1 MLENKFGNIQ
11 LIFLTI
17 LSLIFLAANSILCRA
32 ALVDLHID
40 AYSFTFFRLISG
52 TIVLLFILYL
62 KEKKI
67 QISLKSNWIT
77 SFMLFL
83 YAIAFSYAYINM
95 QAGIGTLILFA
106 VVQLS
111 MILLALRKK
120 EKLNFKKFIGL
131 FIAFFGLVYLL
142 YPNEDFT
149 LSLFH
154 VFLMFISGIA
164 WAFYSVLGKKSTN
177 ALKDTTENF
186 SKSILF
192 LLVFYILFI
201 DSFNLSPYGI
211 FLASLSGGLTSGI
224 GYLLWYKVLK
234 NMEIIT
240 ASIIQLIVPV
250 IAIFLSILLLDE
262 HLSITL
268 FLGTLII
275 LSGIFISIYKN
286 SKNLT

>member
-1 MLENKFGNIQ
+1 MIENKFENTQ
-11 LIFLTI
+11 VIFLTI
-17 LSLIFLAANSILCRA
+17 LSLIFLAANSILCRE
-32 ALVDLHID
+32 ALVDSHID
-40 AYSFTFFRLISG
+40 AYSFTLFRLLSG
-52 TIVLLFILYL
+52 TIVLLLILFF
-62 KEKKI
+62 KEKRVAINFKN
-67 QISLKSNWIT
+67 NWLT

-83 YAIAFSYAYINM
+83 YAIAFSYAYIDM

-120 EKLNFKKFIGL
+120 EKLTLKKFIGV
-131 FIAFFGLVYLL
+131 FIAFLGLTYLL

-164 WAFYSVLGKKSTN
+164 WAFYTVLGKKSLN
-177 ALKDTTENF
+177 AMKDTTENF
-186 SKSILF
+186 TKSILF
-192 LLVFYILFI
+192 IFIFYILFI
-201 DSFNLSPYGI
+201 DSFNLSSYGI
-211 FLASLSGGLTSGI
+211 FLACISGGLTSGI

-250 IAIFLSILLLDE
+250 IAIFLSIILLDE
-262 HLSITL
+262 KLSVTL
-268 FLGTLII
+268 FVGTIII
-275 LSGIFISIYKN
+275 LSGIFISI
-286 SKNLT
+286 